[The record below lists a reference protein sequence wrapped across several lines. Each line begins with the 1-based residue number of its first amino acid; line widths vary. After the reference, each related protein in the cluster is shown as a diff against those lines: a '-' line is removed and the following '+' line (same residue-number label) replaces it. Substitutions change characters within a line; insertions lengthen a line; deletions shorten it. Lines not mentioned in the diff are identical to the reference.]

1 METNHYTM
9 KPGTKFLHWTPRIL
23 GILAILFISM
33 FTLDAFDPNKTFW
46 QQFADFMMH
55 MIPSFALIAFLVI
68 AWKWELAGGIIFI
81 LIGLGFSPIIYMHN
95 YQMND
100 SVWMS
105 LKVLLFITFPFIL
118 VGILFVLSHYKKKR
132 EL

>member
-1 METNHYTM
+1 M
-9 KPGTKFLHWTPRIL
+9 KPATKFLHWTPRIL

-105 LKVLLFITFPFIL
+105 LKVLLFITFPFFL

-132 EL
+132 EV

>member
-1 METNHYTM
+1 M
-9 KPGTKFLHWTPRIL
+9 KPATKFLHWTPRII

-33 FTLDAFDPNKTFW
+33 FTLDAFDPNKTFG
-46 QQFADFMMH
+46 QQITDFLIH
-55 MIPSFALIAFLVI
+55 MIPSFLLIAFLVI
-68 AWKWELAGGIIFI
+68 AWKWEIAGGIIFI
-81 LIGLGFSPIIYMHN
+81 LIGLGFSPIVYMHN

-132 EL
+132 EV

>member
-1 METNHYTM
+1 M
-9 KPGTKFLHWTPRIL
+9 KSGTKFLHWTPRIL

-105 LKVLLFITFPFIL
+105 LKVLLFITFPFFL

-132 EL
+132 EV

>member
-1 METNHYTM
+1 M
-9 KPGTKFLHWTPRIL
+9 KPGTKILHWTPRIL

-46 QQFADFMMH
+46 QQIADFLMH
-55 MIPSFALIAFLVI
+55 MIPSFVLIAFLVI

-118 VGILFVLSHYKKKR
+118 MGILFVLSYYKKKK

>member
-1 METNHYTM
+1 M
-9 KPGTKFLHWTPRIL
+9 KPAVKFLHWTPRII

-33 FTLDAFDPNKTFW
+33 FALDSFGPNKTFW
-46 QQFADFMMH
+46 QQIADFLMH
-55 MIPSFALIAFLVI
+55 MIPSFVLIAFLLI

-81 LIGLGFSPIIYMHN
+81 LIGLGFSPVIFMHN
-95 YQMND
+95 YRMNH

-105 LKVLLFITFPFIL
+105 LNVLLLITFPFIL